1 MPLLLFLHRKSFP
14 ASADYPQHMKIS
26 TTQDGFRQYELMVI
40 ISGELTDGEF
50 EKELGEIRKLLKEST
65 KGISYEDLWGKRDLA
80 FKIKKDR
87 RGYYVVFNFAAEP
100 KAISEMRTTMKLNPV
115 VLRHLIVTLPDG
127 YLPGHHN
134 DEVIPL
140 EKKDDDNRKRA
151 RYGNEEERA
160 PRGGAAPHRDA
171 TEKPKLAGKDEEEQL
186 KTVEKKL
193 EKILANP
200 DIDIR

>member
-1 MPLLLFLHRKSFP
+1 
-14 ASADYPQHMKIS
+14 MKTS
-26 TTQDGFRQYELMVI
+26 TTQDGFRQYELMLI
-40 ISGELTDGEF
+40 LSGELTEGEF
-50 EKELGEIRKLLKEST
+50 EKELSEIRKMVKEST

-87 RGYYVVFNFAAEP
+87 RGYYVIFNFAAEP
-100 KAISEMRTTMKLNPV
+100 KAISEMRTTIKLNPV
-115 VLRHLIVTLPDG
+115 VLRHLLITLPDG
-127 YLPGHHN
+127 YETGHYN
-134 DEVIPL
+134 DEVIPV
-140 EKKDDDNRKRA
+140 EKKEDDNRKRA

-160 PRGGAAPHRDA
+160 PRGKAAPHKEA
-171 TEKPKLAGKDEEEQL
+171 SEKPKLAGKDEEEQL